1 MELLLDVA
9 RAVNLSACEEISR
22 VPLSLSLSLSSKF
35 SQAYRNFGAWVWAAT
50 WQNSRHGDAQVHL
63 NEKFSSLHFV
73 GGLIDAIHCSTFA
86 KLEGEG
92 VIHGWSFD
100 HPSFTRNGHLHY
112 RLHAKWWMRARILK
126 RGTWKTRCQIFEIRN
141 SLTLCRSIDQKR
153 VFRRRDRWCFCGEG
167 RWFSCELPGYSLSL
181 FLFHYACALCH
192 AWVVYAWFIV
202 LSYGKN
208 IRGRSSSKESD
219 EFGSP
224 LRDMGHT
231 RSIFTYIYTLFFF
244 FFTFFPFI
252 GNLGEATRV
261 SWYDSIG
268 DYSYLNMTLY
278 RERIYYISCV
288 ECTAL
293 NKKRPFIEG
302 K

>member
-63 NEKFSSLHFV
+63 NEKFFSLHFV

-126 RGTWKTRCQIFEIRN
+126 RETWNAVSDIRN
-141 SLTLCRSIDQKR
+141 QEFLDPLSIDRSEESFSKER
-153 VFRRRDRWCFCGEG
+153 SMMFLRRRAVVFLRVTW
-167 RWFSCELPGYSLSL
+167 LLSLSL
-181 FLFHYACALCH
+181 SLSLCLC
-192 AWVVYAWFIV
+192 IMSR
-202 LSYGKN
+202 LSGVRVIY
-208 IRGRSSSKESD
+208 RPE
-219 EFGSP
+219 
-224 LRDMGHT
+224 LR
-231 RSIFTYIYTLFFF
+231 
-244 FFTFFPFI
+244 
-252 GNLGEATRV
+252 
-261 SWYDSIG
+261 
-268 DYSYLNMTLY
+268 
-278 RERIYYISCV
+278 
-288 ECTAL
+288 
-293 NKKRPFIEG
+293 
-302 K
+302 